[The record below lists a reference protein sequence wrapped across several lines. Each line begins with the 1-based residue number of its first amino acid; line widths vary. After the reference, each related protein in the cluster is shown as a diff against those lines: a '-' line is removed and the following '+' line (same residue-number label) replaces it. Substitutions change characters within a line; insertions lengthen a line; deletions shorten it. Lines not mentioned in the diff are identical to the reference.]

1 MDERPAR
8 AMLVSAADIGEG
20 LTTAVSRSEIEE
32 VLGSDGE
39 PIELVLDVTRFSNG
53 EAGPSNSVAI
63 SWERSELERLLE
75 QATGEKVELTFDP
88 EALQRALVGD
98 VEAHGMREAVVA
110 LAVAAT
116 AATGAAA
123 QASADPGPPFL
134 ESGTAVSQVAGD
146 LAPDDRAVPRPTPV
160 VASAP
165 DLAPDDRAVPRPTP
179 VAVSAPDLAPDDRAV
194 PRPTPWPSPP
204 RTWLPTTAPRRGL
217 RRWRRLP
224 RTWLRTT
231 ARCRGRSRWS
241 PHRWRRLLLIW
252 LRMTG
257 RYHGPRRFHRR
268 LQARCRTGH
277 HGRPARPRR
286 RFSPVHSRSRS
297 PARSSSSAVGGFA
310 RARRRTRPTERR
322 LSRTALRTGQ
332 PWRVR

>member
-32 VLGSDGE
+32 VLGSEGE

-88 EALQRALVGD
+88 EALQRALTGD
-98 VEAHGMREAVVA
+98 VEAHGMREVVVA

-146 LAPDDRAVPRPTPV
+146 LAPDDRAM
-160 VASAP
+160 
-165 DLAPDDRAVPRPTP
+165 PRPTP

-194 PRPTPWPSPP
+194 PRPTPVVASAPDLAPDDRATPRPTPVAAPAPDLAPDDRAVPRAIPVVATPVATSAPVLAPDDRAVPRPTPASAPVTGTVSDGTSWAPSP
-204 RTWLPTTAPRRGL
+204 TETAVLAGVLALAITGAFFLVGGRRV
-217 RRWRRLP
+217 RP
-224 RTWLRTT
+224 
-231 ARCRGRSRWS
+231 
-241 PHRWRRLLLIW
+241 
-252 LRMTG
+252 
-257 RYHGPRRFHRR
+257 
-268 LQARCRTGH
+268 
-277 HGRPARPRR
+277 RPA
-286 RFSPVHSRSRS
+286 
-297 PARSSSSAVGGFA
+297 
-310 RARRRTRPTERR
+310 
-322 LSRTALRTGQ
+322 
-332 PWRVR
+332 

>member
-32 VLGSDGE
+32 VLGSEGE

-88 EALQRALVGD
+88 EALQRALTGE

-179 VAVSAPDLAPDDRAV
+179 VVASAPDLAPDDRAV
-194 PRPTPWPSPP
+194 PRPTPVVASAPDLAPDDRATPRPTPVAAPAPDLAPDDRAVPRAIPVVATPVATSAPDLAPDDRAVPRPTPVSPPVTGTVSDGTSWAPSP
-204 RTWLPTTAPRRGL
+204 TETAILAGALALAITGAFFLVGGRRV
-217 RRWRRLP
+217 RP
-224 RTWLRTT
+224 
-231 ARCRGRSRWS
+231 
-241 PHRWRRLLLIW
+241 
-252 LRMTG
+252 
-257 RYHGPRRFHRR
+257 
-268 LQARCRTGH
+268 
-277 HGRPARPRR
+277 RPA
-286 RFSPVHSRSRS
+286 
-297 PARSSSSAVGGFA
+297 
-310 RARRRTRPTERR
+310 
-322 LSRTALRTGQ
+322 
-332 PWRVR
+332 